1 LLSEVSVANVLS
13 MTTRLQLRTT
23 IREQLEDASG
33 APLWSDAALD
43 EFLAAAMRVYG
54 TRFPRQATAATDP
67 IAAGATGVALPAGL
81 AALAAGIVAIRDAR
95 GRDVPRASQRPGP
108 AAIDTT
114 NLVQA
119 WSSWAGTLRLQRP
132 AVGDE
137 VGSWTIDYLAGRELV
152 ADDVSQQPIET
163 GDEPIVVALAAAQ
176 AMKRRL
182 VEDAKR
188 GAPLAGPAAAVAAF
202 RDEAERLI
210 AARKRRV
217 RGGFVALT

>member
-1 LLSEVSVANVLS
+1 MIANVLS
-13 MTTRLQLRTT
+13 MATRLQLRTT
-23 IREQLEDASG
+23 IREHLEDASG
-33 APLWSDAALD
+33 SPLWSDAALN
-43 EFLAAAMRVYG
+43 EFLAAAVRAYG
-54 TRFPRQATAATDP
+54 TSFPRQATAATDP
-67 IAAGATGVALPAGL
+67 IAAGATSVALPAGL
-81 AALAAGIVAIRDAR
+81 VALAAGIVAVRDAR
-95 GRDVPRASQRPGP
+95 GRDVPRATERSGP
-108 AAIDTT
+108 APADATG
-114 NLVQA
+114 LVQT

-132 AVGDE
+132 AGGDE
-137 VGSWTIDYLAGRELV
+137 AGSWAIDYLAGRELI
-152 ADDVSQQPIET
+152 ADDVSPQPVEA

-217 RGGFVALT
+217 RAGFVTLA